1 MNVRE
6 VPVGSDVVADA
17 RRRFLAPVRIC
28 KGARTG
34 SELLITGEDF
44 ANGLPTVE
52 ELPLRVAVIS
62 TVSPHVSP
70 GFRSVSSTLP
80 MRRVASVLV
89 GKLNLT
95 ESFGLEVSLV

>member
-1 MNVRE
+1 MNVGE
-6 VPVGSDVVADA
+6 VSVGSDVVADA

-52 ELPLRVAVIS
+52 ELPLGVAVIS
-62 TVSPHVSP
+62 TVSPRFTRLPICVENTSHEE
-70 GFRSVSSTLP
+70 GRISSC
-80 MRRVASVLV
+80 R
-89 GKLNLT
+89 
-95 ESFGLEVSLV
+95 